1 MLSLPVYLRN
11 GTYYLHTR
19 VGGLQFKRSLKTA
32 DPHIARL
39 RALALLQAVAMTK
52 PRLSGFNFDS
62 GSLSRYELDLQR
74 GIAKSEGPEDHARLL
89 EALGALSKLQNPAP
103 SASLSSA
110 QTPAAV
116 GGLKLDEF
124 LNKFLLLR
132 TLKPASVLAVK
143 NASRE
148 FEAFVGKKQHIS
160 QILVSDITR
169 FQEHLRTKGN
179 TARTID
185 GKVAYLKSMLNFAIK
200 QGYLQGKNPCENMS
214 LLTKKQ
220 KLTGGYSIFE
230 MAEITKLVRGDYFKA
245 QKTDDPDYYWTVVL
259 AILTGCRVS
268 ELTSLTTSQIQ
279 KTPKNRDILVIR
291 QAKTEAGKREI
302 PIPNGIFEAGFSQF
316 IDGKTEL
323 FRYGNRDGKG
333 SGNAAGKKFSRHL
346 LLEKLTRDKLVF
358 HSLRKFCND
367 FFMKSGVEFEPRCQF
382 FGHEIDAVNV
392 ATYSNKFSA
401 DQIFDAIE
409 PSQSKLWELIEAG

>member
-1 MLSLPVYLRN
+1 MPVYLR
-11 GTYYLHTR
+11 GRSYYLHTR
-19 VGGLQFKRSLKTA
+19 VGGVQIKRSLKTA
-32 DPHIARL
+32 NAELAKL
-39 RALALLQAVAMTK
+39 RALELLRLLFMVK
-52 PRLSGFNFDS
+52 PKLSDFNFDS
-62 GSLSRYELDLQR
+62 ASLSRYELEIGGNITR
-74 GIAKSEGPEDHARLL
+74 VKSDGPEDHARLL
-89 EALGALSKLQNPAP
+89 ETLGALSKLQIPAP
-103 SASLSSA
+103 AASLSEA
-110 QTPAAV
+110 QAPATS
-116 GGLKLDEF
+116 GGLKLDEL

-148 FEAFVGKKQHIS
+148 FSAFVGKKQHIG
-160 QILVSDITR
+160 QVLVSDITR

-185 GKVAYLKSMLNFAIK
+185 GKVAYLKSMFNFAIK

-230 MAEITKLVRGDYFKA
+230 LDEITKLVRGDYFKA
-245 QKTDDPDYYWTVVL
+245 QKNDDPDYYWTLVL

-268 ELTSLTTSQIQ
+268 ELTSLTRSQVQ
-279 KTPKNRDILVIR
+279 KTTKGRDVLVIR
-291 QAKTEAGKREI
+291 EAKTEAGKREI
-302 PIPNGIFEAGFSQF
+302 PLPNEIFASGFGQF

-346 LLEKLTRDKLVF
+346 ALEKLSRDKLVF

-367 FFMKSGVEFEPRCQF
+367 FMMKNGVEFEPRCQF
-382 FGHEIDAVNV
+382 FGHEIEAVNV
-392 ATYSNKFSA
+392 ATYSKKYNA
-401 DQIFDAIE
+401 DQIFDAVQ
-409 PSQSKLWELIEAG
+409 PSQNKLWRLIEAG